1 MLTIRI
7 RRFLSQPARS
17 PGAWKRETGASG
29 MFMRSRTLLALIA
42 GVALGFCAAL
52 TSGVLADRQLEG
64 FRSGP
69 TPAPRA
75 GLPWQ
80 EASLFAEVYERIKHD
95 YVDDVD
101 DHALMEKA
109 VRGMVAALDPH
120 SAYLDSEEFDEI
132 RLSTM
137 GSYPGVGIE
146 VEAEDG
152 VVKVLR
158 PIDGSPAQQAGLL
171 PGDEIVRI
179 DDADIGAD
187 LAGAIA
193 RMRGASGS
201 LVKLTIHREGT
212 SNLLQFALRRAQ
224 VEVHSVAEQTLEPG
238 YGYLRISSFSE
249 TTAQDVNRAISHL
262 KRDNPGGIK
271 GLLLDLRNNPGGV
284 LEAGVA
290 VADDFLD
297 SGVIVT
303 ADGRTPEAR
312 FRMDATPGDL
322 IDGAPLVV
330 LVNGGSAS
338 ASEIVAGALK
348 DHGRA
353 LLVGR
358 RTYGKGSVQTVMPLA
373 HGGAVKLTT
382 SRYFTPSGAS
392 IHGKGIVP
400 DIVEDGP
407 GQPPAEILTAR
418 GSEPLTARDADVRVG
433 LDTLKEGAGQP
444 RLTPA
449 AMHALVP

>member
-1 MLTIRI
+1 
-7 RRFLSQPARS
+7 
-17 PGAWKRETGASG
+17 
-29 MFMRSRTLLALIA
+29 MRSRTLVALIA
-42 GVALGFCAAL
+42 GVILGFCGAL
-52 TSGVLADRQLEG
+52 TSGVLADRSADAA
-64 FRSGP
+64 RADAAAA
-69 TPAPRA
+69 APRA

-80 EASLFAEVYERIKHD
+80 EASLFAEVYERIKRD
-95 YVDDVD
+95 YVDEVD

-146 VEAEDG
+146 VVAEDG
-152 VVKVLR
+152 VVRVLR
-158 PIDGSPAQQAGLL
+158 PIEGSPAQQAGLL

-201 LVKLTIHREGT
+201 LVTLTVRRAGT
-212 SNLLQFALRRAQ
+212 PGLIQYALRRAQ
-224 VEVHSVAEQTLEPG
+224 VEVHSVAQQSLEPG

-249 TTAQDVNRAISHL
+249 TTAQDVNRAILRL
-262 KRDNPGGIK
+262 KRDNPGGLM
-271 GLLLDLRNNPGGV
+271 GLVLDLRNNPGGV

-358 RTYGKGSVQTVMPLA
+358 RTYGKGSVQTVMPLS

-400 DIVEDGP
+400 DVLEDGP
-407 GQPPAEILTAR
+407 GLPPADLLTPR
-418 GSEPLTARDADVRVG
+418 GSAPLTARDEDVRVA
-433 LDTLKEGAGQP
+433 LDALKQRGAQMRVAP
-444 RLTPA
+444 VLVTR
-449 AMHALVP
+449 ALVP

>member
-1 MLTIRI
+1 MGSSSMST
-7 RRFLSQPARS
+7 
-17 PGAWKRETGASG
+17 
-29 MFMRSRTLLALIA
+29 RSRTLIALGTGI
-42 GVALGFCAAL
+42 VLGFCGAL
-52 TSGVLADRQLEG
+52 ARGVLADRPGE
-64 FRSGP
+64 
-69 TPAPRA
+69 APRPTDAHIEAQA

-80 EASLFAEVYERIKHD
+80 EASLFAEVYERIKRE
-95 YVDDVD
+95 YVDEVD
-101 DHALMEKA
+101 DHTLMERA

-146 VEAEDG
+146 VVAEDG
-152 VVKVLR
+152 VVKILR
-158 PIDGSPAQQAGLL
+158 SIDGSPAQRAGLL
-171 PGDEIVRI
+171 AGDEIVRI
-179 DDADIGAD
+179 DGSDIGAD

-193 RMRGASGS
+193 HMRGASGS
-201 LVKLTIHREGT
+201 LVTLTVRRDGT
-212 SNLLQFALRRAQ
+212 AGLTEYALRRAQ
-224 VEVHSVAEQTLEPG
+224 VEVHSVAQQTLEPG
-238 YGYLRISSFSE
+238 YGYMRITGFSE
-249 TTAQDVNRAISHL
+249 TTAQDVNQAISRL
-262 KRDNPGGIK
+262 KRDNHGEIK

-290 VADDFLD
+290 VADDFLS

-322 IDGAPLVV
+322 IDGAPIVV

-358 RTYGKGSVQTVMPLA
+358 RTYGKGSVQTVVPLS

-400 DIVEDGP
+400 DVLEEGP
-407 GQPPAEILTAR
+407 GEAPSEILTGKGAA
-418 GSEPLTARDADVRVG
+418 PLTERDADVRVG
-433 LDTLKEGAGQP
+433 LEVLKKRIREQHAPATLVTGTLGP
-444 RLTPA
+444 
-449 AMHALVP
+449 